1 MVTPHHRRFVAP
13 GRRWRHGDLR
23 YAPAVRFLGLAILYS
38 CSGSGPTERVSVVK
52 RPAVAVVVPLTGQ
65 HAGIGQ
71 GAVQGV
77 TLAMDDA
84 YEVMPIDEASGDP
97 VGAVRAIDP
106 LVGVVAHI
114 TNITAARYAPKWEE
128 SKLPV
133 VLATNQ
139 VGSHLPA
146 ILPDTV
152 AQARCASAFL
162 PPKQALFL
170 ANDGSAAG
178 INGSQ
183 QLMRILPRRYVVDSQ
198 SVDPRQ
204 IGREAQ
210 RVKGKGAKMLVYT
223 GDAATGGNLLRT
235 LRSVDSKIA
244 FFGVGLYD
252 TAFLTAA
259 GTEAS
264 HGAIVTSANR
274 PGLDPV
280 IRQAF
285 ETRFGAAP
293 SAAALDAYDAARL
306 LRAAYEATLAEGD
319 QDKVGGTILRLS
331 KVETTGVA
339 GVIKIGSDGTPDPD
353 WCTGFAVKQGTFN
366 YRGVAR
372 ADDAGTVIEIVH
384 EAGMA
389 MPEVESRTP

>member
-1 MVTPHHRRFVAP
+1 
-13 GRRWRHGDLR
+13 
-23 YAPAVRFLGLAILYS
+23 VRLPLLTFFLGCA
-38 CSGSGPTERVSVVK
+38 GSEPVERVSVAE

-77 TLAMDDA
+77 MLAMDDA
-84 YEVMPIDEASGDP
+84 YRVVPIDEAGGDP
-97 VGAVRAIDP
+97 VGAAKAVTP

-114 TNITAARYAPKWEE
+114 TNITASRYAPKWEE

-139 VGSHLPA
+139 VGSKLPA

-162 PPKQALFL
+162 PPKQGLFL

-183 QLMRILPRRYVVDSQ
+183 QLTRLLDRRYVVDSQ

-210 RVKGKGAKMLVYT
+210 RVKGTGAKMLVYT

-252 TAFLTAA
+252 AAFLTAA
-259 GTEAS
+259 GPEAS
-264 HGAIVTSANR
+264 HGAIVTSSDR
-274 PGLDPV
+274 PGLDPE

-285 ETRFGAAP
+285 ETRFGVAP

-306 LRAAYEATLAEGD
+306 LRAAYEAAGAEGD
-319 QDKVGGTILRLS
+319 QDKVGGTIVRLT
-331 KVETTGVA
+331 KVEAKGVA
-339 GVIKIGSDGTPDPD
+339 GIIRIGPDGTPDPD

-389 MPEVESRTP
+389 MPEIDNQAPVP

>member
-1 MVTPHHRRFVAP
+1 MVTPHRRRFVAS
-13 GRRWRHGDLR
+13 RHRWVLWDLR
-23 YAPAVRFLGLAILYS
+23 YARAVRLLALSFVLG
-38 CSGSGPTERVSVVK
+38 CSGSVPTERVSVVEQ
-52 RPAVAVVVPLTGQ
+52 PAVAVVVPLSGQ

-77 TLAMDDA
+77 TLAVDDA
-84 YEVMPIDEASGDP
+84 FRVVSIDEASGDP
-97 VGAVRAIDP
+97 VGAVKAISP

-114 TNITAARYAPKWEE
+114 TNITASRYAPKWEE
-128 SKLPV
+128 SRLPV

-139 VGSHLPA
+139 IGSKLPA

-162 PPKQALFL
+162 PQRQALFL
-170 ANDGSAAG
+170 ANDGSPAG

-183 QLMRILPRRYVVDSQ
+183 QLMRLLPRRYVVDSQ

-210 RVKGKGAKMLVYT
+210 RVKGKGAKMIVYT

-252 TAFLTAA
+252 AAFLTAA
-259 GTEAS
+259 GAEAS

-274 PGLDPV
+274 PGLDPA
-280 IRQAF
+280 IRQAY
-285 ETRFGAAP
+285 EARFGSAP

-306 LRAAYEATLAEGD
+306 LRAAYEATVAEGD
-319 QDKVGGTILRLS
+319 QDKSSGTLVRLT

-339 GVIKIGSDGTPDPD
+339 GIIKIGPDGTPDPD

-389 MPEVESRTP
+389 MPEME

>member
-1 MVTPHHRRFVAP
+1 LLVLLGCSV
-13 GRRWRHGDLR
+13 
-23 YAPAVRFLGLAILYS
+23 PA
-38 CSGSGPTERVSVVK
+38 PTERVSVAEH
-52 RPAVAVVVPLTGQ
+52 PAVAVVVPLSGQ

-77 TLAMDDA
+77 MLAVDDA
-84 YEVMPIDEASGDP
+84 YRVVPVDEASGDP
-97 VGAVRAIDP
+97 VGAVKAVAP

-128 SKLPV
+128 SGLPV

-139 VGSHLPA
+139 IGSKLPA

-162 PPKQALFL
+162 PPKTGVFL

-183 QLMRILPRRYVVDSQ
+183 QLTRLVDRRYLYDSQ

-210 RVKGKGAKMLVYT
+210 RVKGTGAALLVYT

-235 LRSVDSKIA
+235 LRSVDSRIA

-252 TAFLTAA
+252 AAFLTAA

-264 HGAIVTSANR
+264 HGAIVTSADR
-274 PGLDPV
+274 PGLDPA
-280 IRQAF
+280 IRQAY

-293 SAAALDAYDAARL
+293 SAPALDAYDAARL
-306 LRAAYEATLAEGD
+306 LRAAYEAAEAEGD
-319 QDKVGGTILRLS
+319 QDKLGGTRVRLP

-339 GVIKIGSDGTPDPD
+339 GVIHIGRDGTPDPD

-389 MPEVESRTP
+389 MPEIEPASALAPAQ